1 MRNLCAPLLDV
12 AVERPFSL
20 VFRVAKPRF
29 HKVTRWIA
37 RLHGWPAGCR
47 INRHAN
53 VELRPI
59 IFGVMTL
66 WFVFALMTA
75 AAIFAVIWPLAG
87 YRKLRSGSDIEVY
100 RDQLKELERDREIGL
115 IPESEAETA
124 QAEISRRLLA
134 AADMET
140 AAAGR
145 PPTGSAVWRRR
156 AVALAAVVLLPFG
169 AAALYLT
176 LGSPLLS
183 DQPLAS
189 RVAKARED
197 QTLENLIAQVEAFLE
212 RNPQDGRGWE
222 VIAPVYLR
230 LGRVDD
236 AVKARRNALRING
249 ETAERQTHLG
259 EALVAAA
266 NGVVTTD
273 AKAAFDR
280 AVELDPR
287 NVKARYF
294 QGLAAEQDGERED
307 AAKIWRAMLAEAPAD
322 ASWTEFVRQA
332 LARVEGD
339 TPPRGPSEDAVT
351 AASDLSPEQRS
362 AMVRGMVERL
372 AERLRK
378 DGSDVE
384 GWLRLVRSY
393 VVLGDRDNARS
404 AANEA
409 RRALAGQ
416 PDKVRR
422 LDELAKGLGLE
433 G

>member
-1 MRNLCAPLLDV
+1 
-12 AVERPFSL
+12 
-20 VFRVAKPRF
+20 
-29 HKVTRWIA
+29 
-37 RLHGWPAGCR
+37 
-47 INRHAN
+47 
-53 VELRPI
+53 
-59 IFGVMTL
+59 MTL
-66 WFVFALMTA
+66 WFVLALMTV

-87 YRKLRSGSDIEVY
+87 YSKLRSGSDIEVY
-100 RDQLKELERDREIGL
+100 RDQLGELERDRDSGL
-115 IPESEAETA
+115 IPESEAQAA

-134 AADMET
+134 AADAQSE
-140 AAAGR
+140 AAGR
-145 PPTGSAVWRRR
+145 QETGSAVWRRR
-156 AVALAAVVLLPFG
+156 AVALVAIVVLPFG
-169 AAALYLT
+169 AATFYLT
-176 LGSPLLS
+176 LGSPGLS

-189 RVAKARED
+189 RLTTARGN
-197 QTLENLIAQVEAFLE
+197 QSLESLISQVETFLE

-230 LGRVDD
+230 LGRVED

-249 ETAERQTHLG
+249 ETAERQTNLG

-280 AVELDPR
+280 AVTLDPR
-287 NVKARYF
+287 DVKARYF
-294 QGLAAEQDGERED
+294 QGLAAEQDGEREG
-307 AAKIWRAMLAEAPAD
+307 AAAIWRAMLAEAPAD
-322 ASWTEFVRQA
+322 APWAEFVRQA
-332 LARVEGD
+332 LSRVEGGV
-339 TPPRGPSEDAVT
+339 PPRGPGEDEIT

-378 DGSDVE
+378 DGSDIE